1 MSTPNWIHL
10 ETVRAIHQRQLAEH
24 GGDNGLRDEGLLESA
39 LHRPRHQWEYSTPKP
54 SLARLATAY
63 AFGITHNHPYIDGNK
78 RVALVVCLTF
88 VEINGLHVNA
98 SLVDLYQVIMALA
111 TGDLDE
117 DGLAAWLENHIGSKK
132 PPC

>member
-1 MSTPNWIHL
+1 MSAPNWIHP

-24 GGDNGLRDEGLLESA
+24 GGDDGLRDAGLLESA

-54 SLARLATAY
+54 SLARLAAAY
-63 AFGITHNHPYIDGNK
+63 AFGITRNHPYIDGNK

-88 VEINGLHVNA
+88 LKINGLRINA
-98 SLVDLYQVIMALA
+98 SPVDLYRVFMALA

-117 DGLAAWLENHIGSKK
+117 EGLAAWLDNHI
-132 PPC
+132 CLVTN